1 MEGLTNLGS
10 FRTYYSVEPS
20 QQFHED
26 KYLDGSLV
34 PRLETELRKAQSRIK
49 ELEREKYGS
58 KENIRSFLRNQ
69 RISHEEN
76 TDPVVDY
83 LKNKLSK
90 EREERKRAN
99 AENAMLKKKMRDME
113 SSVNRLRRERDTLEK
128 VCEELKKWDEKE
140 EERQML
146 EMAEMWREESVRV
159 KLMDAKLSL
168 EEKYAEM
175 NWFVDELE
183 KCLVMARKVGAEEMK
198 LKRGEGLIKMARSL
212 EDAANGTDLEKF

>member
-128 VCEELKKWDEKE
+128 VCEELVT
-140 EERQML
+140 RI
-146 EMAEMWREESVRV
+146 
-159 KLMDAKLSL
+159 
-168 EEKYAEM
+168 
-175 NWFVDELE
+175 DELKAE
-183 KCLVMARKVGAEEMK
+183 TRKNGMRRKRRGRCWKWLKCGGRKV
-198 LKRGEGLIKMARSL
+198 LGLS
-212 EDAANGTDLEKF
+212 